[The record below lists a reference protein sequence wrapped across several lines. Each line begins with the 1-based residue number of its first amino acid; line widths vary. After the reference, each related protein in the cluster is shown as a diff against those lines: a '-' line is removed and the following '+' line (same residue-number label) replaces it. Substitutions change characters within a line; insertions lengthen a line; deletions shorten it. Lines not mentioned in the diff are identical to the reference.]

1 MATSNTKKHTVA
13 IGEITEDKLK
23 DANGKTVVTKSV
35 TFMTTGQNSVKP
47 ASSSDITTTST
58 NDQAVALGEITED
71 ESKHAGGNKVVT
83 KRLTRIM
90 TGVGAS
96 DESQLIGREKEI
108 LEVIDLISSEDSQ
121 HRQVISVWGMGGLG
135 KTTLVNGVYYSP
147 KLSDKFEKRVFVTV
161 MRPFDPAEHLRRLI
175 VGLREGSSTKE
186 ELLGSSVSNKRRSF
200 ATMGVEDLTKEMVKL
215 LETKSCLIVLDDL
228 SSTTEWD
235 LIIPK
240 LPRMKTS
247 RIIVTTRNEN
257 IAKHCIGSG
266 KHGTVHNLK
275 VLEPEDALH
284 LFNEKVL

>member
-1 MATSNTKKHTVA
+1 VA
-13 IGEITEDKLK
+13 LGEITDDESK
-23 DANGKTVVTKSV
+23 DADGKKVVTKSLACI
-35 TFMTTGQNSVKP
+35 TTGMDSVKP
-47 ASSSDITTTST
+47 ASSSDMATTSR

-71 ESKHAGGNKVVT
+71 ESKDADGNKVT
-83 KRLTRIM
+83 KTLTRTR
-90 TGVGAS
+90 TGAGAS
-96 DESQLIGREKEI
+96 EESQLIGRQKEI
-108 LEVIDLISSEDSQ
+108 LEVIDLISNEDSQ
-121 HRQVISVWGMGGLG
+121 QGQVISVCGMGGLG
-135 KTTLVNGVYYSP
+135 KTTLVHGVYYSP